1 VKPRNQDE
9 LVDGI
14 VDFWNGLT
22 VEVCNKYIC
31 HLYKVVPKAIEK
43 YGNTSGF

>member
-1 VKPRNQDE
+1 VKPCNQDE

-22 VEVCNKYIC
+22 VEVCNKYID
-31 HLYKVVPKAIEK
+31 HLYKVVPKVIEK
-43 YGNTSGF
+43 DGNASGF